1 MSLTIEFFSAE
12 PQELVT
18 LFTELA
24 VASDDAS
31 FYSLSKALQH
41 FPIAEFPGHL
51 LIPDDLDSLC
61 GVLSLHRPQLPI
73 KFVDICTQELWND
86 DLGTESLILLT
97 VQFTEVLAFTNEK
110 KIQRVALDWFS
121 TFNLPSPPSQSS
133 AYQAVLRL
141 QEVAYDAFSYKRA
154 LIFHIAGVPGFF
166 RYLRDL

>member
-51 LIPDDLDSLC
+51 LIPDDLQRLAEKLNPFSP
-61 GVLSLHRPQLPI
+61 R
-73 KFVDICTQELWND
+73 
-86 DLGTESLILLT
+86 LLAAT
-97 VQFTEVLAFTNEK
+97 GSHNE
-110 KIQRVALDWFS
+110 
-121 TFNLPSPPSQSS
+121 
-133 AYQAVLRL
+133 
-141 QEVAYDAFSYKRA
+141 
-154 LIFHIAGVPGFF
+154 
-166 RYLRDL
+166 

>member
-51 LIPDDLDSLC
+51 LIPDDLDNFCHILE
-61 GVLSLHRPQLPI
+61 LYRPQIPS
-73 KFVDICTQELWND
+73 KFADICAEEIWADGFN
-86 DLGTESLILLT
+86 TESLLLMMA
-97 VQFTEVLAFTNEK
+97 QFTEELACINEK
-110 KIQRVALDWFS
+110 EIQSIALDWFS
-121 TFNLPSPPSQSS
+121 MFNLPSPPSQSP

-141 QEVAYDAFSYKRA
+141 KEVAYDAFSHKRA

-166 RYLRDL
+166 SYLRDL